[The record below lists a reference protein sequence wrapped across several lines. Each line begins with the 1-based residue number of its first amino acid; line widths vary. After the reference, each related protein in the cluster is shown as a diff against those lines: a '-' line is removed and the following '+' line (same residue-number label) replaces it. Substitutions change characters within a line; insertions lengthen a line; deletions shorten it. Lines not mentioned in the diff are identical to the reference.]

1 MNGKV
6 TQEEINKVVWQACDT
21 FRGVI
26 DPSQYK
32 DYILTMLFLK
42 YVSDVSKAKYKEY
55 LQRYDGDTERA
66 QRAMRRE
73 RFQVPEKSS
82 FDYLFEHSNEPNIGE
97 LIDIALADLEFANR
111 EKLSSEDG
119 SILSTINADCSYRN
133 ARRHRRNEGA
143 QRPTEAVAYRLFGR
157 SAAIR
162 RVTPREQR
170 RHRRCI
176 HVPD

>member
-1 MNGKV
+1 MYKR
-6 TQEEINKVVWQACDT
+6 Q
-21 FRGVI
+21 I

-82 FDYLFEHSNEPNIGE
+82 FDYLFEHRTS
-97 LIDIALADLEFANR
+97 A
-111 EKLSSEDG
+111 
-119 SILSTINADCSYRN
+119 STAATSAKR
-133 ARRHRRNEGA
+133 
-143 QRPTEAVAYRLFGR
+143 R
-157 SAAIR
+157 SA
-162 RVTPREQR
+162 TPG
-170 RHRRCI
+170 
-176 HVPD
+176 